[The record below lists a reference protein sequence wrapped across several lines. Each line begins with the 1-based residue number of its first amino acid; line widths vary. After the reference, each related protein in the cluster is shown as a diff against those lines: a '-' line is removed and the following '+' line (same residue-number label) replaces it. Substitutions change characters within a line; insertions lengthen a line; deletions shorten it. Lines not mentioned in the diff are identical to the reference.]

1 MKIHSTLLLAACGL
15 FVSSLSSLAD
25 EAKPLKALLVIGGCC
40 HDYAVQKDLIK
51 NGLEGRIKI
60 EIDVCYSPAKDT
72 KPVFECYKK
81 ENWAE
86 GYDVIIHDEC
96 AAGLKEP
103 EMAKR
108 VVGPHLE
115 GLPAV
120 NIHCAMHSFRV
131 ASNIRQLQEKGSDGG
146 LWFEFLGL
154 QSSGHGPK
162 KPIEVSY
169 AKDASPIVKGME
181 DYISGNDELY
191 NNIHVYEGV
200 TVLANGKQKGKGDK
214 VTEAVVAWKHEFGP
228 KKARVVGL
236 TLGHFNE
243 IVADDRYLDFVAR
256 SILWSTEKLSDDG
269 KPAEGYWIEK

>member
-1 MKIHSTLLLAACGL
+1 MKIRPTLLIAACGL
-15 FVSSLSSLAD
+15 LAASAHSLA
-25 EAKPLKALLVIGGCC
+25 EEIKPLKALLVIGGCC
-40 HDYAVQKDLIK
+40 HDYEVQKDLIK
-51 NGLEGRIKI
+51 NGLESRIKI
-60 EIDVCYSPAKDT
+60 EIDVDYSPDKST
-72 KPVFECYKK
+72 KPEFESYKK
-81 ENWAE
+81 DNWAD

-131 ASNIRQLQEKGSDGG
+131 ASNIRQLQEMGSDGG

-162 KPIEVSY
+162 LPIEVTY
-169 AKDASPIVKGME
+169 AKDSSPIVKGME

-200 TVLANGKQKGKGDK
+200 TVLANGKQTNKKGK
-214 VTEAVVAWKHEFGP
+214 TSEAVVAWKHEFGP

-243 IVADDRYLDFVAR
+243 IVSDDRYLDFVAR
-256 SILWSTEKLSDDG
+256 SILWSVKKLDDEG
-269 KPAEGYWIEK
+269 KPADGYWIEK